1 MREMRE
7 MRKMRGAARSGD
19 GSWSVASLGRWGVG
33 GGGRAGGREGREGRI
48 AADRGG
54 GIALS
59 AKAAAAKELLHLRVS
74 SDCRSAVGR
83 YSAAGGSCGV
93 EGRGEGEGREGRIAV
108 A

>member
-19 GSWSVASLGRWGVG
+19 GSWSVASWG
-33 GGGRAGGREGREGRI
+33 GGGWGGGGGGGGAPGRI